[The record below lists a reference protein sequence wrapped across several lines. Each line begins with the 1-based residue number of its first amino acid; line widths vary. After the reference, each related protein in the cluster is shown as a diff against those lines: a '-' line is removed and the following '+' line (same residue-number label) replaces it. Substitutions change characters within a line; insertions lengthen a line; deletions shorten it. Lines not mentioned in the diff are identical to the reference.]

1 MAAYNMKTKLTQRR
15 IRASKASACGL
26 CKPQKRGWADKKTVP
41 DLRAAYRDEL
51 QLRERSQDELP

>member
-1 MAAYNMKTKLTQRR
+1 MKTKLTQRR

-51 QLRERSQDELP
+51 QLRERDQGEVL